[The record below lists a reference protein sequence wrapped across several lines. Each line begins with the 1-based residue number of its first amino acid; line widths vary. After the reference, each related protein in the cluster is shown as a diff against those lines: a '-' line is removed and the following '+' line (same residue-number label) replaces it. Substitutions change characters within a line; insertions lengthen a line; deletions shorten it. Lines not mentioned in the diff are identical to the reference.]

1 MENIGIID
9 ADLIDNGTNFPN
21 LALMKISAYHKSL
34 GNCVSLLD
42 SYDKIDE
49 YDKVYISKVF
59 NFTNVPKEVF
69 NKKNVEL
76 GGTGFYFENAPD
88 LPSNSEH
95 HMPDYHLYDDYVKK
109 QIEKG
114 KDPKRFIYYTK
125 CSIGFMT
132 RGCFRKCEFCVNKKY
147 DKPIIHSPIEEFLDK
162 DRQFICLLDDNVL
175 AYEKW
180 ELILDSLISTQKPF
194 HFRQGLDI
202 RLLTPQKA
210 EKLSK
215 VKYHGD
221 FIFAF
226 DNIKDKPLIEKKL
239 KLWRQY
245 SKKTTKLYLLC
256 GYYSQDIQ
264 DIIDTFERIKILMK
278 YGCNPYIMRYEAYK
292 NSKFKNIYIQL
303 ARWCNQP
310 QFYKKMSYREFCEAN
325 QYYHK
330 NKDTLCLAYKSM
342 IDFEKEYPKIAKKYF
357 DLKYEEL
364 KIDNKDLQTV

>member
-21 LALMKISAYHKSL
+21 LALMKISAYHKGL
-34 GNCVSLLD
+34 GNNVVLLE
-42 SYDKIDE
+42 SYNRIDE
-49 YDKVYISKVF
+49 YDRVYISKVF
-59 NFTNVPKEVF
+59 NFTNIPIEVF
-69 NKKNVEL
+69 NKKNIKL
-76 GGTGFYFENAPD
+76 GGTGFYFKKTSD
-88 LPSNSEH
+88 LPAIIEH
-95 HMPDYHLYDDYVKK
+95 HMPDYHLYDNYVMK
-109 QIEKG
+109 QIANG
-114 KDPKRFIYYTK
+114 KDPKRFIYYTN
-125 CSIGFMT
+125 CSIGFTT

-147 DKPIIHSPIEEFLDK
+147 DKPIFHSPVKEFLDN

-180 ELILDSLISTQKPF
+180 ESILDDLIATEKPF

-202 RLLTPQKA
+202 RLLTPKRA

-226 DNIKDKPLIEKKL
+226 DNIKDKPIIEKKL

-325 QYYHK
+325 QFYHK

-342 IDFEKEYPKIAKKYF
+342 IDFEKEYPKVAEKYF
-357 DLKYEEL
+357 DLKYEKL
-364 KIDNKDLQTV
+364 KINNKDLQIV

>member
-1 MENIGIID
+1 MKIGIVD

-21 LALMKISAYHKSL
+21 LALMKISAYHKEL
-34 GNCVSLLD
+34 GNDVTLLE
-42 SYDKIDE
+42 SYSNVDD

-59 NFTNVPKEVF
+59 NFTQVPKEVY
-69 NKKNVEL
+69 NKPNVIL
-76 GGTGFYFENAPD
+76 GGTGFFFENAPD
-88 LPSNSEH
+88 LDPVCEH
-95 HMPDYHLYDDYVKK
+95 HMPDYHLYDIYVNK
-109 QIEKG
+109 QINNG
-114 KDPKRFIYYTK
+114 KDPKKFIYYQK
-125 CSIGFMT
+125 CSIGFLT

-147 DKPIIHSPIEEFLDK
+147 DKPILHSPLKEFLDSE
-162 DRQFICLLDDNVL
+162 RQFICLLDDNVL

-180 ELILDSLISTQKPF
+180 ADILDSLIASQKPF

-202 RLLTPQKA
+202 RLLTKEKA

-215 VKYHGD
+215 SKYHGD

-226 DNIKDKPLIEKKL
+226 DNIKDRNLIEKKL
-239 KLWRQY
+239 HLWRQY

-256 GYYSQDIQ
+256 GYYSQDVQ
-264 DIIDTFERIKILMK
+264 DIIDAFERIKILMK

-292 NSKFKNIYIQL
+292 QSRFKNIYIQL

-325 QYYHK
+325 QFYHK

-342 IDFEKEYPKIAKKYF
+342 IDFENEYPKVAEKYF
-357 DLKYEEL
+357 DLKYENL
-364 KIDNKDLQTV
+364 KIDNKDLQVI

>member
-1 MENIGIID
+1 MNIGIID

-21 LALMKISAYHKSL
+21 LALMKISAYHKKV
-34 GNCVSLLD
+34 GNSVELLD
-42 SYDKIDE
+42 SYQHIDD
-49 YDKVYISKVF
+49 YDKVFISKVF
-59 NFTNVPKEVF
+59 NFTQVPKEVY

-88 LPSNSEH
+88 LSRTCEH
-95 HMPDYHLYDDYVKK
+95 HMPDYHLYDEYISK
-109 QIEKG
+109 QIAKG
-114 KDPKRFIYYTK
+114 KDAKKFVYYTN
-125 CSIGFMT
+125 CSIGFTT

-147 DKPIIHSPIEEFLDK
+147 DKPIIHSPIDEFLDK
-162 DRQFICLLDDNVL
+162 DRPFICLLDDNVL
-175 AYEKW
+175 AYENW
-180 ELILDSLISTQKPF
+180 EQVLDSLIATQKPF

-202 RLLTPQKA
+202 RLLTPKKA

-226 DNIKDKPLIEKKL
+226 DNIKDKLLIEKKL

-256 GYYSQDIQ
+256 GYFSQDIQ

-278 YGCNPYIMRYEAYK
+278 YKCNPYIMRYEAYK
-292 NSKFKNIYIQL
+292 NSEFKNIYIQL

-310 QFYKKMSYREFCEAN
+310 QFYKKMSYREFCIAN
-325 QYYHK
+325 QNYHK
-330 NKDTLCLAYKSM
+330 NKNTMCLAYKSM
-342 IDFEKEYPKIAKKYF
+342 LEFEKKYPDIAKKYF
-357 DLKYEEL
+357 DIKYENEKL
-364 KIDNKDLQTV
+364 YNYQSINV